1 MTKEYGKLVIS
12 ATEQQLLEGEKR
24 LFKIYGVRAKGKQNL
39 SDGKPFDLKL
49 IDYITYNPNYDEH
62 KLDLLIERASVNW
75 NVISNVDSWLE
86 KIRGVQMDSILLDTS
101 FCIRL
106 LKNND
111 DLHQNAKDYFKYF
124 LEKKIEIY
132 LSSIVIAEY
141 SVKDAPANL
150 PLEFVKIIPFDF
162 FDGKTA
168 EEFHSILL
176 NHKEQVAS
184 IERNVIK
191 DDCKLMAQLFNRN
204 IQGYITKDRKSFSQI
219 IAPILASKIFVIEVL
234 DLEIPLKDFKGELF

>member
-1 MTKEYGKLVIS
+1 
-12 ATEQQLLEGEKR
+12 
-24 LFKIYGVRAKGKQNL
+24 
-39 SDGKPFDLKL
+39 
-49 IDYITYNPNYDEH
+49 
-62 KLDLLIERASVNW
+62 
-75 NVISNVDSWLE
+75 
-86 KIRGVQMDSILLDTS
+86 MDSILLDTS

-106 LKNND
+106 LKSND

-124 LEKKIEIY
+124 LEKKIEIF
-132 LSSIVIAEY
+132 LSSIVVAEY
-141 SVKDAPANL
+141 SVKDDPANL

-168 EEFHSILL
+168 GDFHSILL
-176 NHKEQVAS
+176 HYKEQVAN

-204 IQGYITKDRKSFSQI
+204 IQGYITKDRKSFGQI
-219 IAPILASKIFVIEVL
+219 IAPIQASKSFAIELL

>member
-1 MTKEYGKLVIS
+1 
-12 ATEQQLLEGEKR
+12 
-24 LFKIYGVRAKGKQNL
+24 
-39 SDGKPFDLKL
+39 
-49 IDYITYNPNYDEH
+49 
-62 KLDLLIERASVNW
+62 
-75 NVISNVDSWLE
+75 
-86 KIRGVQMDSILLDTS
+86 MDSILLDTS

-106 LKNND
+106 LKSND
-111 DLHQNAKDYFKYF
+111 VLHQNAKDYFKYF

-132 LSSIVIAEY
+132 LSSIVVAEY
-141 SVKDAPANL
+141 AVKDDPANL

-168 EEFHSILL
+168 GEFHSILL
-176 NHKEQVAS
+176 NHKVQVAN

-219 IAPILASKIFVIEVL
+219 IAPIQSSKSFAIELL